1 MKCKLW
7 LLVFVFSALIT
18 NSLYAKSADDV
29 ITDAIK
35 SAYELAN
42 DPKVGYNNDNSKKSS
57 RPNDV
62 NCGGF
67 VEKAYVMA
75 GVSDLGNAGLS
86 CVGELYLKWVNFGFK
101 VVTDE
106 VDFKTQK
113 GLKPGDVLLWFT
125 VDDKGNPTTPS
136 HTEIYVKKDL
146 TIGARGDT
154 DGKPGES
161 TPGSEMGEGSYS
173 MLADKWMQVVRF
185 VGEGAENNEES
196 ETESRGTVQ
205 LNGNANWVTAEDEIP
220 GMDGRVFRVSDGQ
233 GTIDL
238 PDSSSVSERG
248 QQESLE
254 YVRDEMI
261 SSKNVNLFKV
271 IQICITIIGLFL
283 LIYITLLWVSY
294 IFDSV
299 NTLVDVSL
307 IGVLTLGKYRVTGM
321 HEDED
326 KHEMTP
332 QRLLIVSFITFSV
345 SLGIFSGF
353 IYFLIQSVMN
363 IISGLI

>member
-1 MKCKLW
+1 MLKK
-7 LLVFVFSALIT
+7 FSMRKI
-18 NSLYAKSADDV
+18 
-29 ITDAIK
+29 
-35 SAYELAN
+35 
-42 DPKVGYNNDNSKKSS
+42 
-57 RPNDV
+57 
-62 NCGGF
+62 
-67 VEKAYVMA
+67 
-75 GVSDLGNAGLS
+75 GLS
-86 CVGELYLKWVNFGFK
+86 SVALFAILLIYL
-101 VVTDE
+101 
-106 VDFKTQK
+106 
-113 GLKPGDVLLWFT
+113 
-125 VDDKGNPTTPS
+125 
-136 HTEIYVKKDL
+136 
-146 TIGARGDT
+146 
-154 DGKPGES
+154 
-161 TPGSEMGEGSYS
+161 
-173 MLADKWMQVVRF
+173 
-185 VGEGAENNEES
+185 
-196 ETESRGTVQ
+196 
-205 LNGNANWVTAEDEIP
+205 IP
-220 GMDGRVFRVSDGQ
+220 GNNQKLRVK
-233 GTIDL
+233 
-238 PDSSSVSERG
+238 
-248 QQESLE
+248 ESLE